1 VEIRPR
7 AAALAN
13 QQAAAARTLAFPLL
27 TVLRRH
33 MASGA
38 TAVQPGGASGSA
50 APLSGAD
57 AALLVQLRT
66 RKGAPAALLRAGQ
79 AARPTEDEAR
89 SGAQA
94 VGAVLQ
100 CPALL
105 AAVFVFLEP
114 ADLCAVALV
123 CDAWSLVRWRACACF
138 RPHDLGAAWPARA
151 PRGPGLVHLRPGSA
165 LARKDAVAEVAV
177 TAGRLLRP
185 GRGCLFRAGVRETRE
200 LTFNKESVTTA
211 ALPALCS
218 LQT

>member
-1 VEIRPR
+1 
-7 AAALAN
+7 
-13 QQAAAARTLAFPLL
+13 
-27 TVLRRH
+27 

-66 RKGAPAALLRAGQ
+66 RKGVPVALLRAGH

-123 CDAWSLVRWRACACF
+123 CDAWSLVRWRACTCF
-138 RPHDLGAAWPARA
+138 GPHDQGAAWAARA
-151 PRGPGLVHLRPGSA
+151 PCGPGLVHLRPGSA
-165 LARKDAVAEVAV
+165 LARKGAVAEA
-177 TAGRLLRP
+177 AISASRLLIHPAGLSIWGRRTRNVQAYVQGKVSDHSSTPGFVLFTRP
-185 GRGCLFRAGVRETRE
+185 
-200 LTFNKESVTTA
+200 S
-211 ALPALCS
+211 LCCW
-218 LQT
+218 